1 MSKGVKK
8 GRVPLFRALSK
19 LGLASRT
26 EARIAIESGRVKVHG
41 SIETNPDRLVNP
53 DTAHLEIDGAKAAK
67 SHARVVLFHKPKGV
81 LTTKRD
87 PEGRTTIY
95 DLLPQELAAFH
106 AVGRLDLHTSGLLL
120 LTNDTKFSSYMTDPA
135 SRIERVYIVGVEGEV
150 LDSTLERMRAGVM
163 DQGEKLSAEGARI
176 LKSSGKESLLELVLT
191 EGKNREIRR
200 LCAALGH
207 EVRSLKRI
215 QYGKYNLGELRSGEW
230 VEES

>member
-41 SIETNPDRLVNP
+41 SIETNPDRSVNP
-53 DTAHLEIDGAKAAK
+53 DTAHIEVDGAKAAK
-67 SHARVVLFHKPKGV
+67 SHSRVILFHKPKGV

-87 PEGRTTIY
+87 PEGRKTIY

-150 LDSTLERMRAGVM
+150 LESALQKMKAGVM
-163 DQGEKLSAEGARI
+163 DQGENLSAECARI